1 MPRAQQWVQYFLSH
15 RHVTMELINKIDEA
29 HYDFKPTPTSMTAKQ
44 LATHM
49 VFSFYNFAN
58 VAKHGDPAL
67 FQPKM
72 EDPETNLAK
81 LAETYTEKTKQL
93 LESMSDEE
101 FNRTIDLTAIFGVQ
115 MSAKQLL
122 QMAMDHE
129 IHHKGQLFVYVREMG
144 HTDLPLF
151 VQRG

>member
-1 MPRAQQWVQYFLSH
+1 MSRAKKWVQYFLSH

-29 HYDFKPTPTSMTAKQ
+29 HYDYKPTPTSMTAKQ

-49 VFSFYNFAN
+49 LFSFYNFAN
-58 VAKHGDPAL
+58 TAKHGDAAL
-67 FQPKM
+67 FRQKI

-93 LESMSDEE
+93 LESMSDDD
-101 FNRTIDLTAIFGVQ
+101 FDRTLDLTAIFGTQ
-115 MSAKQLL
+115 MSAAQVLQL
-122 QMAMDHE
+122 AMDHE
-129 IHHKGQLFVYVREMG
+129 IHHKGQLFVYVRGMG

-151 VQRG
+151 VKRG